1 MKKKP
6 VPRKRPA
13 PSGKP
18 ARNEKGGD
26 DDRGSELDVFRRR
39 AEWWRLHHG
48 DASGIVSSKLRLQA
62 LAHTERME
70 AAGLEATDPGG
81 PAPKRGFEL
90 VFERER
96 LKATVSR
103 GENPR
108 PDSSLGF
115 VSAAI
120 YVRGPHDL
128 AGVVLKIA
136 LDRDALERVLIDTV
150 RVFSFEEET
159 SAWQLIPRSGIAVTG
174 DYAWAHLHR
183 PGIYI
188 AIGVPADPD
197 TLRAVLLTKNSLPR
211 LRQAKKRTEF
221 TALLGAINRLAV
233 QRRTS
238 EGAEVRTQ
246 RGGFQL
252 PGLPPNLDLPGR
264 GLPEFDI
271 LDDLC
276 PPYERLPRGLFG
288 PKLDEILFPDHLRDP
303 LGPIFLRQWG
313 SAGPRNFNGRIKCLA
328 IHPQNGDIVYAGAAN
343 GGVWKT
349 TNGGASWR
357 SMMSDEQSLAI
368 GALAV
373 SESNPQ
379 IVYAATGEDSPGWG
393 PSYGGVGVYKT
404 IDGGANWTLLSA
416 ISSTLCTCVLVHP
429 TNPDIVYVAGN
440 SGLHKSINGGSTWTD
455 VRTDHVSD
463 AVMFPMVPDE
473 IYAAVWNSGI
483 FYSGNGGTA
492 WNDFN
497 LGLPTGGPADWIK
510 LSISRPNADGRTLLV
525 AKMGLQSGRLF
536 TRLLPE
542 SVRIN
547 RPARFGW
554 RAITGTHEAADYNEW
569 TNLVAVDP
577 ARLNVIFAGG
587 VGLQRSA
594 NSGRSFAQIGGT
606 HADHHEIV
614 FASNNT
620 NRCYLANDAG
630 VYRSE
635 DNGATWI
642 LQSLGLIAT
651 QLYSIGVD
659 QGGTFVLGGAS
670 QDQGIL
676 RTQGGLDWDDT
687 GAGNEGG
694 IFIVDPNDSANI
706 YVTPWDG
713 NLRRSTD
720 HGSTWTTVLNGIT
733 LSGTPPAAA
742 TVAHL
747 VVAPQNSNLLL
758 CAAGNQ
764 VFRSTDQGNNWSPVL
779 TVAAG
784 TTPVFV
790 AFLGPDICYAATD
803 DGRIHVSSSG
813 GTAGSWSEPYTA
825 ANRPPMGR
833 IAALE
838 GRFIRGLIV
847 FIDLRVRTSRLIYVA
862 YTYGGRVWRSINS
875 GANWENASG
884 TGAGALPNIPISSLV
899 IDKDLSDTVY
909 VGSDI
914 GVFRTRDGGNN
925 WEPFNTGLPRIIVTG
940 LSLRRETNR
949 LYAST
954 MGRGAYTRSLN

>member
-1 MKKKP
+1 MNKKP
-6 VPRKRPA
+6 TPRKRA
-13 PSGKP
+13 ARSGKS
-18 ARNEKGGD
+18 ARNEEGGGD
-26 DDRGSELDVFRRR
+26 DRESELDVFRRR

-48 DASGIVSSKLRLQA
+48 DESGVVSSRLRLQA
-62 LAHTERME
+62 IAQTERME

-81 PAPKRGFEL
+81 SAPKRGFEL
-90 VFERER
+90 LFEKER

-103 GENPR
+103 GKNPR
-108 PDSSLGF
+108 PHSSLGF
-115 VSAAI
+115 VSAAT

-136 LDRDALERVLIDTV
+136 LDRDALERVLLDTV

-159 SAWQLIPRSGIAVTG
+159 VAWQLIPRSGIAVTG

-197 TLRAVLLTKNSLPR
+197 TLRALLLAKSALPR
-211 LRQAKKRTEF
+211 LRQAKKKTDF
-221 TALLGAINRLAV
+221 TALIGAINSLAV

-238 EGAEVRTQ
+238 EPVSARAQ
-246 RGGFQL
+246 QL
-252 PGLPPNLDLPGR
+252 PGLPPNIDLPER

-271 LDDLC
+271 LDDLF
-276 PPYERLPRGLFG
+276 PPYQLEPRGRWQ
-288 PKLDEILFPDHLRDP
+288 KLLEIAFLDPQRDP
-303 LGPIFLRQWG
+303 LIPLAPIFLRQWV
-313 SAGPRNFNGRIKCLA
+313 SAGPPNFNGRIKCLA
-328 IHPQNGDIVYAGAAN
+328 IHPGNADIVYAGAAN

-357 SMMSDEQSLAI
+357 SLMSDEQSMAI

-373 SESNPQ
+373 SQSNPQ

-393 PSYGGVGVYKT
+393 PSYDGVGVYKT
-404 IDGGANWTLLSA
+404 TDGGANWTLLSEIRSA
-416 ISSTLCTCVLVHP
+416 RCTRVLIHP
-429 TNPDIVYVAGN
+429 TNPDIVYVAGD
-440 SGLHKSINGGSTWTD
+440 SGLHKSTDGGGTWMD

-463 AVMFPMVPDE
+463 AVMFPTEPDE
-473 IYAAVWNSGI
+473 IYAAVWNNGI
-483 FYSGNGGTA
+483 FYSVNGGAA

-497 LGLPTGGPADWIK
+497 LGLPTGGAADWIK
-510 LSISRPNADGRTLLV
+510 LSTSRPNADGRTLLV
-525 AKMGLQSGRLF
+525 AKMGLNSGRLF

-542 SVRIN
+542 LFRLG
-547 RPARFGW
+547 RRTRFGW
-554 RAITGTHEAADYNEW
+554 RAIAGTHEAVDNGYNEW

-577 ARLNVIFAGG
+577 TRMNVIFAGG
-587 VGLQRSA
+587 VGLQRST

-606 HADHHEIV
+606 HSDHHEIV
-614 FASNNT
+614 FASNDT
-620 NRCYLANDAG
+620 DRCYLANDAG
-630 VYRSE
+630 VYRSL
-635 DNGATWI
+635 DNGATWT
-642 LQSLGLIAT
+642 LQSPGLIAT
-651 QLYSIGVD
+651 QLYSIGVSQD
-659 QGGTFVLGGAS
+659 GTFVLGGAS

-676 RTQGGLDWDDT
+676 RTQGKSDWDNT

-694 IFIVDPNDSANI
+694 IFIVDPNDSTNI
-706 YVTPWDG
+706 YATPLDG

-720 HGSTWTTVLNGIT
+720 HGSTWTTILNGIT
-733 LSGTPPAAA
+733 LSGTPPTAS

-747 VVAPQNSNLLL
+747 AVAPQNSNLLL
-758 CAAGNQ
+758 SAAGNQ
-764 VFRSTDQGNNWSPVL
+764 VFRSTNQGNDWSPVL

-790 AFLGPDICYAATD
+790 AFLRRDICYAATD
-803 DGRIHVSSSG
+803 DGRLYVSSSG
-813 GTAGSWSEPYTA
+813 GTVGSWREPYTA

-838 GRFIRGLIV
+838 GRFIRLVSITSG
-847 FIDLRVRTSRLIYVA
+847 VRIGQLIYLA
-862 YTYGGRVWRSINS
+862 YIFGGRVWRSIDG

-940 LSLRRETNR
+940 LALRRETNR

-954 MGRGAYTRSLN
+954 MGRGAYTRTLN